1 MQSHPRLSFH
11 VAMFVYVHPVGMVL
25 HRMAAVN
32 WLVPLAVEPLISRI
46 QCSFE
51 QFEGPVWKAL

>member
-1 MQSHPRLSFH
+1 
-11 VAMFVYVHPVGMVL
+11 MFVYVHPVGMVL

-46 QCSFE
+46 QCSF
-51 QFEGPVWKAL
+51 ADI